1 MVTTSLIV
9 ATFQNELGLTSLE
22 KDVYNTLGRLKVR
35 DNIKEKARKLIKYVV
50 RFNKVSKKT
59 KQIDYNI
66 LYKVKQSLIKFS
78 NSQRFLRIITK
89 FFLLYNFLEFINL

>member
-9 ATFQNELGLTSLE
+9 ATFQNELGLKSLE
-22 KDVYNTLGRLKVR
+22 KEVYNTLGRLKLR

-66 LYKVKQSLIKFS
+66 LYKVKQSLKKFR
-78 NSQRFLRIITK
+78 NAQRSPSHLI
-89 FFLLYNFLEFINL
+89 FFYIFF